1 MTMPQMSAA
10 FVGWK
15 TILEMNEVTQSVVDG
30 FVQETLK
37 PLKIQACWQPLSA
50 EEIELKPVG
59 QRSWSW
65 YWLHYEGP
73 GLLFKTNDKVMYNG
87 VKYKV
92 MAVKDYTLNNFSE
105 YHLVLD
111 YQAEGVSP

>member
-15 TILEMNEVTQSVVDG
+15 STLEMKVVSQNVVNG
-30 FVQETLK
+30 FVQETER
-37 PLKIQACWQPLSA
+37 PLTILATWQPLSS

-65 YWLHYEGP
+65 YWLHYEGAT
-73 GLLFKTNDKVMYNG
+73 LLFATNDRVVYKG

-111 YQAEGVSP
+111 YQAEASE